1 MYFKS
6 SYPQVADVSVV
17 IHMCGLFHQR
27 YADFMGFFTVE
38 LMKMFEN
45 YNSKDEE
52 KVLCH
57 YALGMHTYIPV
68 ADI

>member
-1 MYFKS
+1 MGI
-6 SYPQVADVSVV
+6 V

-27 YADFMGFFTVE
+27 YADFMGYFITE

-52 KVLCH
+52 KVRVQVFFL
-57 YALGMHTYIPV
+57 ALR
-68 ADI
+68 ASDQL